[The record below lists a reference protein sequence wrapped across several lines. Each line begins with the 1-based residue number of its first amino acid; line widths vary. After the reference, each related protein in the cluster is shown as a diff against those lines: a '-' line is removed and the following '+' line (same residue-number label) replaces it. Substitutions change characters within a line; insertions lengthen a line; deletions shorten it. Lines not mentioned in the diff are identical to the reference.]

1 MIKETKESTY
11 LRVFLSH
18 VSCPNTDKTMKKMH
32 CLDCNLSNRTK
43 YIHLDTHEKKQ
54 RVDSVIKIPDFE
66 RDRISLKH
74 SFILH

>member
-1 MIKETKESTY
+1 
-11 LRVFLSH
+11 
-18 VSCPNTDKTMKKMH
+18 MH

-74 SFILH
+74 SFVLRQRCLMTQGGYCL